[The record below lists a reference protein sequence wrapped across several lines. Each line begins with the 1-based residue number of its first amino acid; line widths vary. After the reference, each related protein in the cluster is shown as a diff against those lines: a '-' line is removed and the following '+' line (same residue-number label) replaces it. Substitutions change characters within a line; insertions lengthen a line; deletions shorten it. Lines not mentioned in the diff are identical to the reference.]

1 MSKKIFDRLAVTAG
15 LVLLTAVS
23 CVHIDEGLGSNF
35 IPKDRIYEVST
46 ATFPLSRIKT
56 GLSDSLSGYSSNRIT
71 VGEIKDEHGNWAVH
85 GSAFTLIPIND
96 AMDFGTEGT
105 MSNIRFH
112 FTAVRDTFSVRD
124 LDQMN
129 IIQNIYV
136 YELAEPLDENY
147 VYIGGKDPGIKSQ
160 IGIFTYNGG
169 DSLSFNF
176 SRDFAEKMISSIRKM
191 DEETFGDL
199 EKYAETL
206 PGIYIAPQPVASQ
219 NASLKEPE
227 TKGGRINMFE
237 LPIKISDSYYV
248 TGNYAEL
255 AFTADYGERTQ
266 VDTSFLFYFGPQERT
281 TSSTQYALNI
291 SRNSSMENAPADKPE
306 KGTHKVSWELGEGE
320 SLIVEG
326 GAGLKPVISAAEIR
340 KLIYDELDSKGID
353 PNTVIINKATIVLPY
368 IWESGDFDKS
378 YRVPQMLNPTSRITG
393 KATDEDSGE
402 ETAYVTYAG
411 LTDASIETENQ
422 GDVDRSLMRYAPDV
436 SHHVQTIMK
445 LPDQNADPDNY
456 FDADLA
462 LSQKGDDGYDEAA
475 SEAQARK
482 FEDYDMWMLVM
493 ADETVVKNQ
502 NNSYMNNYYQNLAYA
517 NYYNSMYDPYGYGY
531 GGYGY
536 GGYGYGYGSYGY
548 GYNNYYSYLAMA
560 QLANS
565 SQSSTTST
573 VTQLDK
579 DRYYHCE
586 LKSPV
591 TTAEW
596 EQTEES
602 ERQRLIGS
610 VPHLKIIY
618 SYIVSSS
625 EK

>member
-176 SRDFAEKMISSIRKM
+176 SRDFAEKMISSIREM

-255 AFTADYGERTQ
+255 AFTANYGEREN

-291 SRNSSMENAPADKPE
+291 SRNSSMENAPADE
-306 KGTHKVSWELGEGE
+306 SANGTHKVSWELGEGE
-320 SLIVEG
+320 NLIVEG

-445 LPDQNADPDNY
+445 LPDQNADPDDY

-462 LSQKGDDGYDEAA
+462 LSREGDEGYDRAE

-482 FEDYDMWMLVM
+482 FEDYDIWMLVM

-502 NNSYMNNYYQNLAYA
+502 NNSYMDNYYQNLAYA

-618 SYIVSSS
+618 SYIGPSS

>member
-35 IPKDRIYEVST
+35 IPKDRIYKVST

-105 MSNIRFH
+105 MNNIRFH
-112 FTAVRDTFSVRD
+112 FTAVRDTFSVHD

-136 YELAEPLDENY
+136 YELAEPLDEKY
-147 VYIGGKDPGIKSQ
+147 VYIGGKEPDVKSQ

-176 SRDFAEKMISSIRKM
+176 SRNFAENMISAIRNM
-191 DEETFGDL
+191 DEDTFGDL
-199 EKYAETL
+199 EKYAEAL
-206 PGIYIAPQPVASQ
+206 PGIYISPQPVTPD
-219 NASLKEPE
+219 NGLKAPG

-281 TSSTQYALNI
+281 TSTTQYALNI
-291 SRNSSMENAPADKPE
+291 SRNSSMEKAPADE
-306 KGTHKVSWELGEGE
+306 SANGTHKVSWELGEGE

-340 KLIYDELDSKGID
+340 KLIYDELYSKGID
-353 PNTVIINKATIVLPY
+353 PNTVIINKATIILPY

-402 ETAYVTYAG
+402 KTAYVTYAG

-422 GDVDRSLMRYAPDV
+422 GNVDRSLMRYAPDV

-445 LPDQNADPDNY
+445 LPDYKADPNNY

-462 LSQKGDDGYDEAA
+462 LSRKGDEGYDRDA
-475 SEAQARK
+475 SEAQAKK
-482 FEDYDMWMLVM
+482 FEDYDIWMLVM

-502 NNSYMNNYYQNLAYA
+502 NNSYMDNYYQNLAYA

-579 DRYYHCE
+579 DRHYRCE
-586 LKSPV
+586 LMGPA
-591 TTAEW
+591 TTDG
-596 EQTEES
+596 ES
-602 ERQRLIGS
+602 GNQDINR

-618 SYIVSSS
+618 SYIGPSS